1 MFYLIKRFTLK
12 SSNDTTPNTNSV
24 PIKMD
29 AVSAA
34 IWIFGSILGSTW
46 RKEIGKG
53 SIEDILENPGKGKLF
68 AIWHSDLL
76 PLAYVFR
83 NKNFSVIVS
92 SSRDGIRASA
102 VAEKWNYSIIQGSS
116 TRDGFSAYRQCIRS
130 LQNNR
135 NIAITTDGPKGPR
148 GVVKSGIAHL
158 CAMTKA
164 PVLPIAIH
172 PSKFWKLKSWDR
184 MLIPKPFA
192 KLTIKTGEIITSGNL
207 DTSET
212 SIELSRKKIEE
223 NLHAISLA

>member
-1 MFYLIKRFTLK
+1 MKIL
-12 SSNDTTPNTNSV
+12 NDTTTDIYNT

-29 AVSAA
+29 AVSAL

-46 RKEIGKG
+46 RKEVGKG
-53 SIEDILENPGKGKLF
+53 SIEDILDNPGKGKLY

-76 PLAYVFR
+76 PLANVFR

-102 VAEKWNYSIIQGSS
+102 VAKKWNYTIIQGSS
-116 TRDGFSAYRQCIRS
+116 SRHGFSAYRQCLRA

-135 NIAITTDGPKGPR
+135 NVAITTDGPRGPR

-158 CAMTKA
+158 CIMTRS
-164 PVLPIAIH
+164 PVVPLAVH
-172 PSKFWKLKSWDR
+172 SSSYWKLKSWDR
-184 MLIPKPFA
+184 MIIPKPFA
-192 KLTIKTGEIITSGNL
+192 TLTIKTGEIITAGDL

-212 SIELSRKKIEE
+212 SIELLRKKIEE